1 MTQQTTT
8 RTTMFSATTSW
19 VGVVL
24 LGAGLTQVALQP
36 SQATSP
42 GPQTASVEFHSFDD
56 FFGVLSGG
64 VQRDFTTGQYGWQ
77 GPAFDSL
84 GMMGMEWTTA
94 TGTEARRDIS
104 PNPGTSSPSPGG
116 DSSWTTPGYLSAN
129 PNNQIYSEKAVS
141 LSGNQV
147 RFSMRHRSLSDE
159 SAINRRLY
167 WVAQLNSDYNPVYSG
182 AGTSTLLITDSSGAH
197 PSVIIQVTS
206 QAGTPTFEGG
216 TSIYTPLVDGDRS
229 PTLYLLPGDA
239 RDFTMEITVGII
251 DADPCSASAASTF
264 AASQAGVFGAVWES
278 VTSCAMPT
286 TWSITADGELSP
298 PLTLPFADPYQ
309 APTAPST
316 RELEISGLPGGVTW
330 ERGADTGGSLQ
341 VVLSATTAVEPG
353 TYPLVWSTSDRSE
366 TNGLVTLSR
375 GSSSSATLSVLAA
388 PPPPV
393 VELPLMTTTPPA
405 SPAPLPSPTT
415 SAPSSGSPPAE
426 AIIAPVPLEPTPART
441 PVTPSFEIPAVLPP
455 LAESSPELP
464 EPLSLERVPRSVGE
478 LGSEI
483 PEPLG
488 AGVWLGVGTGVLAGG
503 GILAALRRRFARTR
517 STVVGDSGRID

>member
-1 MTQQTTT
+1 MTQQNTT
-8 RTTMFSATTSW
+8 RTTIFSATTSW

-24 LGAGLTQVALQP
+24 LGAGLTQVALPP

-42 GPQTASVEFHSFDD
+42 GPQTASIEFQGFDD

-64 VQRDFTTGQYGWQ
+64 IQRDFTTGQYGWR

-104 PNPGTSSPSPGG
+104 PDPGTSSPSPGG

-129 PNNQIYSEKAVS
+129 PNNQIYTEKTVS

-147 RFSMRHRSLSDE
+147 RFSMRHRSLADE
-159 SAINRRLY
+159 SAIDRRLY
-167 WVAQLNSDYNPVYSG
+167 WVAQLDSGYTPVYSG
-182 AGTSTLLITDSSGAH
+182 AGTSTLLITDSAGAH
-197 PSVIIQVTS
+197 PSVIIHVTS
-206 QAGTPTFEGG
+206 AAGSPTFAGG
-216 TSIYTPLVDGDRS
+216 TSMYTPLVDGDRS

-239 RDFTMEITVGII
+239 ADFTMEITVGII

-264 AASQAGVFGAVWES
+264 AASQAGAFGAVWES
-278 VTSCAMPT
+278 VTSCAMPA
-286 TWSITADGELSP
+286 TWSITADGEPSA
-298 PLTLPFADPYQ
+298 PLTMDFAEPYQ
-309 APTAPST
+309 APSAPTT
-316 RELEISGLPGGVTW
+316 REVELSGLPAGVTW
-330 ERGADTGGSLQ
+330 ERAADTGGSLQ

-353 TYPLVWSTSDRSE
+353 TYPLVWSTVNRSE
-366 TNGLVTLSR
+366 TSGIVALSR
-375 GSSSSATLSVLAA
+375 ASSSTATLSVMAA

-393 VELPLMTTTPPA
+393 VEEPLATTAPPA
-405 SPAPLPSPTT
+405 PPAP
-415 SAPSSGSPPAE
+415 SAPTSDSPPAE
-426 AIIAPVPLEPTPART
+426 VTAAPVAPEPAPRRTPAA
-441 PVTPSFEIPAVLPP
+441 PSFEIPVVLPP
-455 LAESSPELP
+455 VAESPPELR

-478 LGSEI
+478 LGSQV

-517 STVVGDSGRID
+517 STATDGLEHID